1 MGEGRREKGEGK
13 GEKGGRGDRNIN
25 YIALLSFTFTF
36 LLVQKL
42 NKNSP
47 EVFSFSQFPFLRI
60 RWTDKEAF
68 ILPIL
73 HTTGVVLH
81 YRARNLKHGI
91 VIKPRIGKRKPG
103 FMEGIGKVEDFNY
116 LLRKVFFTEVAY
128 FLFNIFFLFYK
139 GKVIDVVL
147 SNKGKV

>member
-60 RWTDKEAF
+60 R
-68 ILPIL
+68 
-73 HTTGVVLH
+73 
-81 YRARNLKHGI
+81 
-91 VIKPRIGKRKPG
+91 
-103 FMEGIGKVEDFNY
+103 
-116 LLRKVFFTEVAY
+116 
-128 FLFNIFFLFYK
+128 
-139 GKVIDVVL
+139 
-147 SNKGKV
+147 